1 MKYILTDNQEG
12 GRQTIYESLE
22 QIQKQIEGCDW
33 ASGNYLVRDELG
45 TEYEAEWIKKP
56 KQRKFFWI
64 FGIVDIGSYKLVP
77 KSK

>member
-1 MKYILTDNQEG
+1 M
-12 GRQTIYESLE
+12 IYESLE